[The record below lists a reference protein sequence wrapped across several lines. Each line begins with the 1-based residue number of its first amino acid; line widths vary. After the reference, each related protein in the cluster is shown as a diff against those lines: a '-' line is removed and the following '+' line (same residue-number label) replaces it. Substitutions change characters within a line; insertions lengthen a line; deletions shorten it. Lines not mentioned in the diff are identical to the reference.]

1 MHYIAYCNWYSTS
14 IPTPPS
20 MIPESDDIDMTDG
33 ARKLKEL
40 VSKALGGL
48 PVSCIKPELSTSTDD
63 TVSYV
68 FAGKK
73 SKDGGM
79 WKLVK
84 TDDLKGVGV
93 GSSAASSP

>member
-1 MHYIAYCNWYSTS
+1 
-14 IPTPPS
+14 